1 MARRDQMQA
10 MVRRGTALALALL
23 VAACG
28 GGGERPW
35 WDEPPGQRSGGR
47 TPVPT
52 LSRPIQTVAPGG
64 TYVVRRGDTVYSI
77 ARAHDV
83 PLRSVIDANGLRP
96 PYEIE
101 VGQKIA
107 IPAGRFHVVQ
117 RGETVY
123 SISRQYSVDMASLT
137 SLNRIPAPY
146 TIKVGEK
153 LQVPSRT
160 PARAPERTALSQ
172 APSGARL
179 PLARPV
185 AGAVAS
191 VPSTSSSTVTKD
203 PLPAPPA
210 AAGAFQWPVQGKVL
224 SSFGPKA
231 NGLHNDGVNIA
242 ADMGAPVRAAQNG
255 VVAYSGNELKGYGNL
270 LLVRHDNGWMTA
282 YAHNSK
288 LLVSRGDTVV
298 RGQTISLAGN
308 SGSVVTPQVHFE
320 IRKGAKAINPS
331 SVIGM

>member
-1 MARRDQMQA
+1 MARRDQMRT
-10 MVRRGTALALALL
+10 MIRRGAALSLALF
-23 VAACG
+23 VAAC

-35 WDEPPGQRSGGR
+35 WDEQQGPR
-47 TPVPT
+47 PVARPSSVS
-52 LSRPIQTVAPGG
+52 SRPIETVSPGG
-64 TYVVRRGDTVYSI
+64 AYVVRRGDTVYSI

-96 PYEIE
+96 PYDIE

-137 SLNRIPAPY
+137 SLNRIPQPY

-160 PARAPERTALSQ
+160 PTRTAT
-172 APSGARL
+172 AETSGSGL
-179 PLARPV
+179 PLARPLP
-185 AGAVAS
+185 GAVAS
-191 VPSTSSSTVTKD
+191 APATTTSPSVAKD

-210 AAGAFQWPVQGKVL
+210 AAGAFEWPVQGKVL

-242 ADMGAPVRAAQNG
+242 AEIGAPVRAAQNG

-320 IRKGAKAINPS
+320 IRKGAKAIDPGT
-331 SVIGM
+331 VIGM

>member
-1 MARRDQMQA
+1 
-10 MVRRGTALALALL
+10 MVRREQMRAMMRQGAALSLALF
-23 VAACG
+23 VAAC

-35 WDEPPGQRSGGR
+35 WDEQQGPR
-47 TPVPT
+47 PVARPSSVS
-52 LSRPIQTVAPGG
+52 SRPIETVAPGG
-64 TYVVRRGDTVYSI
+64 SYIVRRGDTVYSI

-101 VGQKIA
+101 VGQKIR

-117 RGETVY
+117 RGDTVY
-123 SISRQYSVDMASLT
+123 SISRQYGVDMASLT
-137 SLNRIPAPY
+137 SLNRLPPPY
-146 TIKVGEK
+146 NIKVGEK
-153 LQVPSRT
+153 LQVPSRE
-160 PARAPERTALSQ
+160 PVRTASSERPSGTKLPLSRPAAGTVAS
-172 APSGARL
+172 APST
-179 PLARPV
+179 P
-185 AGAVAS
+185 
-191 VPSTSSSTVTKD
+191 TVSKD

-210 AAGAFQWPVQGKVL
+210 AAGAFEWPVQGKIL

-288 LLVSRGDTVV
+288 LLVQRGDTVV

-320 IRKGAKAINPS
+320 IRKGAKAIDPS
-331 SVIGM
+331 TVIGM